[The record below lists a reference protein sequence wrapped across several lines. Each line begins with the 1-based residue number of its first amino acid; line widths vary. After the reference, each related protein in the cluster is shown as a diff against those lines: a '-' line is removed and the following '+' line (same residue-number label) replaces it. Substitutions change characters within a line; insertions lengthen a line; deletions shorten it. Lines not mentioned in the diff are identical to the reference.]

1 MQRLRVRFQSR
12 RWTELITKRCSVFMC
27 LSLLVA
33 LSNPT
38 NTGGRRWPSSCFESN
53 RRHCHRSLYVDV
65 HSYKLQKPSESSV
78 HHDKW
83 TDSYIVLYTH
93 SPYFKRFL
101 SKCIRGEKSGF
112 SIPPKDVWLADW
124 GSQGSNHRG
133 GSTSWPTA
141 TRKWR
146 KSGKLFSTT
155 NILSMDQNKLRCTTQ
170 ISLTVQGNEPAGGHG
185 NQCVQKRRASS
196 FSLVSLGLLDDCVII
211 IDTLFMERFTDSL
224 M

>member
-1 MQRLRVRFQSR
+1 MQRLHVRFQSR

-38 NTGGRRWPSSCFESN
+38 NTGGRRWTSSCFESN
-53 RRHCHRSLYVDV
+53 RCHCHRSLYVDV

-93 SPYFKRFL
+93 SPYFKCFL
-101 SKCIRGEKSGF
+101 SKCIRGEKPGF
-112 SIPPKDVWLADW
+112 SILPKDVWLADW
-124 GSQGSNHRG
+124 GSQGSNHRA

-170 ISLTVQGNEPAGGHG
+170 ISTTV
-185 NQCVQKRRASS
+185 
-196 FSLVSLGLLDDCVII
+196 LLH
-211 IDTLFMERFTDSL
+211 
-224 M
+224 

>member
-93 SPYFKRFL
+93 SPYFKCFL
-101 SKCIRGEKSGF
+101 SKCIRGETSGLVSRPRMF
-112 SIPPKDVWLADW
+112 GLQTGGARVRTIEPALPPDLQPLVNE
-124 GSQGSNHRG
+124 GSQESCFLLQ
-133 GSTSWPTA
+133 T
-141 TRKWR
+141 
-146 KSGKLFSTT
+146 FSQWTKT
-155 NILSMDQNKLRCTTQ
+155 NWDAQPRS
-170 ISLTVQGNEPAGGHG
+170 H
-185 NQCVQKRRASS
+185 
-196 FSLVSLGLLDDCVII
+196 
-211 IDTLFMERFTDSL
+211 
-224 M
+224 